1 MLDPSK
7 DMIIWD
13 GKAFNVNDNRVLR
26 ARLEKYL
33 NAPEQTTQQDAEYQ
47 KILKTIMDKLAPDR
61 VNSTTLDEAWGL
73 LPKASNYT
81 VDAKLCDSLADAV
94 YTVWLSKREVSRI
107 AKANDNLEEER
118 KSLEWGA
125 QLRSEESAIA
135 KGRPSGS
142 KEEQEEWVKEQQM
155 KRDMRMQPYITRLA
169 EVMARVKANDL
180 KRTASELQAKIE
192 FQALVVQFFLQ
203 RRFQHVVMASRFY
216 RSLFSDGDTQLKL
229 EGEAKKLMTDSSG
242 LPPTLGVVDSLA
254 NEAMRDVR
262 EGVDAYNFLLEK
274 SELNSAT
281 ERLAEAFMV
290 GEFMPEIRS
299 LSREKKRRALEFT
312 QKSNQLISAIEVKDY
327 SRAEKL
333 VKELEV
339 IAKDFDNSKPMAVIE
354 TAKTVSAM
362 HLAKAKNAAVSGDRN
377 TLETELKAATEIWPR
392 NPALAEVSGA
402 IFSQADVQ
410 QQALVD
416 MDRLLSQKNYRQVF
430 EDRVKFIA
438 ATALYPDKQEKLRQV
453 LEQMQLVEGAIIR
466 ANEVAKRGDY
476 AGAWESVERMYQQF
490 SDDSKLNQVRADFIT
505 QAADLVKSLRKAQ
518 ELEQKKQVGAGLAWY
533 LKAQQIYPP
542 SDYAR
547 EGIAR
552 LTKVVLPE
560 S

>member
-1 MLDPSK
+1 
-7 DMIIWD
+7 
-13 GKAFNVNDNRVLR
+13 
-26 ARLEKYL
+26 
-33 NAPEQTTQQDAEYQ
+33 
-47 KILKTIMDKLAPDR
+47 
-61 VNSTTLDEAWGL
+61 
-73 LPKASNYT
+73 
-81 VDAKLCDSLADAV
+81 
-94 YTVWLSKREVSRI
+94 
-107 AKANDNLEEER
+107 
-118 KSLEWGA
+118 
-125 QLRSEESAIA
+125 
-135 KGRPSGS
+135 
-142 KEEQEEWVKEQQM
+142 
-155 KRDMRMQPYITRLA
+155 
-169 EVMARVKANDL
+169 MARVKANDL